1 MYLKKILIFT
11 CFIILSI
18 GLSNPI
24 SAFAEVPPEAKP
36 PSFTSSPNSVGSGA
50 RALGMGGAF
59 IAVADDA
66 TSASWNPGGLIQLEK
81 PEFSIVGTWFH
92 RSEDNE
98 FDDPGASS
106 GLQSL
111 SEGDINYLSLAYRFS
126 LLNRNMIISLNYQNL
141 YDFSREW
148 DITIAKNIE
157 SNVDHTQ
164 DGTLSALGLAYC
176 IEIVPEFSFGFTLN
190 FWKDGLS
197 PNEWERTTTTNFSGT
212 TTGGLEFYGNTFQKD
227 EYSFEGFNINL
238 GFLWHLTD
246 KLTLGAVLKTPFT
259 ADLEYEKAYSD
270 LVIFPTNPDLNDQ
283 TPLSSQEYDEEL
295 EMPMSYGIGLS
306 YNFSKQ
312 FTLSAD
318 IYRTEWQDF
327 IIKGADG
334 VEKSAVS
341 GNKIHESNLDPTDPN
356 DKLADIDPT
365 YQFRIGAEYLF
376 INPEKEYVIPIRG
389 GIFYDPAPAEESP
402 DDFFGFS
409 LGSGIAISRYLFD
422 IAYQYRYGNDVGK
435 YMIPNLGLSQD
446 VEEHTIYT
454 SLIIHF

>member
-11 CFIILSI
+11 CFIILSVS
-18 GLSNPI
+18 LSNPI
-24 SAFAEVPPEAKP
+24 SALAEVPPEASVNIP
-36 PSFTSSPNSVGSGA
+36 SSPNPVGSGA

-66 TSASWNPGGLIQLEK
+66 TSASWNPGGLIQLEN

-98 FDDPGASS
+98 FDDPGAS

-126 LLNRNMIISLNYQNL
+126 LFNRNMIVSLNYQNL
-141 YDFSREW
+141 YDFSRDW
-148 DITIAKNIE
+148 DFTIGENATFDFD
-157 SNVDHTQ
+157 VDYTQ
-164 DGTLSALGLAYC
+164 EGNLSAVGLAYC
-176 IEIVPEFSFGFTLN
+176 IEIIPEFSFGFTLN
-190 FWKDGLS
+190 FWENGLS
-197 PNEWERTTTTNFSGT
+197 PNEWEEKQHTNLSGT
-212 TTGGLEFYGNTFQKD
+212 ASAGQVLSRQYFQKD
-227 EYSFEGFNINL
+227 KYSFEGFNINL

-246 KLTLGAVLKTPFT
+246 KLTLGGVLKTPFT
-259 ADLEYEKAYSD
+259 ADLEHEKTSFGTD
-270 LVIFPTNPDLNDQ
+270 EPFSTNK
-283 TPLSSQEYDEEL
+283 YDEEL
-295 EMPMSYGIGLS
+295 EMPMSYGLGIS

-312 FTLSAD
+312 LTLSAD

-327 IIKGADG
+327 IINGADG
-334 VEKSAVS
+334 VEKSAIS
-341 GNKIHESNLDPTDPN
+341 KNKIHESDLDPTDPD

-389 GIFYDPAPAEESP
+389 GVFYDPAPAEESP

-422 IAYQYRYGNDVGK
+422 IAYQYRYGNDVGE
-435 YMIPNLGLSQD
+435 YMLSNWGLSQD